1 MDRPPNILYIH
12 SHDTGRVVQPYG
24 FQVPTPNIQML
35 ADQGVLFREA
45 FCAAPTCSGSRASL
59 LTGLYCH
66 NNGMEGLAHRGWK
79 LNDYGQHWV
88 HTLRAGGYHSILVG
102 EQHISRDPA
111 VIGYDEVIKVGSNKA
126 DDVAPLTIEALRA
139 AKRTGKP
146 WFMSVGF
153 FETHRDF
160 SAPTSVRDTLY
171 SLPPGN
177 LPDLPA
183 TRRDMAQFKASVRSL
198 DQGIGAVLHAL
209 HDLLLVDDT
218 LVICTTDHGVAFPGA
233 KATLTDRGT
242 GVMMIM
248 RGPGA
253 FAGGKVIDQPVT
265 HLDVYPTLCEVAGVE
280 PPDWLQGES
289 LIPLLRGEVERVHE
303 ATFAEMTYHA
313 AYEPQRSVRTERWK
327 YIRRFD
333 DFPGPVLANCDDSA
347 SKEIWVEAG
356 WGERTVPREQLYD
369 LVLDPAEMNNLAADP
384 SCAEA
389 LAEMRGRLE
398 DWMRDTD
405 DPLRDGPVAP
415 PVGAEVNEQWQVSPD
430 EPTRTITADSA
441 AAPSR

>member
-1 MDRPPNILYIH
+1 
-12 SHDTGRVVQPYG
+12 
-24 FQVPTPNIQML
+24 
-35 ADQGVLFREA
+35 
-45 FCAAPTCSGSRASL
+45 
-59 LTGLYCH
+59 
-66 NNGMEGLAHRGWK
+66 MEGLAHRGWE

-88 HTLRAGGYHSILVG
+88 HTLRRVGYHSVLVG

-111 VIGYDEVIKVGSNKA
+111 VIGYDEIVKVESNKA
-126 DDVAPLTIEALRA
+126 GDVAPLTIEALRA
-139 AKRTGKP
+139 AKGTGKP

-171 SLPPGN
+171 SLPPSN
-177 LPDLPA
+177 LPDQPA

-209 HDLLLVDDT
+209 HDLRLVEDT
-218 LVICTTDHGVAFPGA
+218 LVICTTDHGIAFPGS

-242 GVMMIM
+242 GVMLIM

-253 FAGGKVIDQPVT
+253 FSGGKVIDQPVT
-265 HLDVYPTLCEVAGVE
+265 HLDVYPTLCEVAEVE

-289 LIPLLRGEVERVHE
+289 LVPLLRGETDVIHE
-303 ATFAEMTYHA
+303 ATFAEMTYHV

-347 SKEIWVEAG
+347 SKEIWVAAG
-356 WGERTVPREQLYD
+356 WADRRVAREQLYD
-369 LVLDPAEMNNLAADP
+369 LVLDPAEMNNCAADP
-384 SCAEA
+384 ACAEA
-389 LAEMRGRLE
+389 LAEMRGRLAE
-398 DWMRDTD
+398 WMRDTE
-405 DPLRDGPVAP
+405 DPLLDGPVPAP
-415 PVGAEVNEQWQVSPD
+415 PGAEVNEQWQVSPD
-430 EPTRTITADSA
+430 EPTRTVTADPT

>member
-1 MDRPPNILYIH
+1 M
-12 SHDTGRVVQPYG
+12 VQPYG

-66 NNGMEGLAHRGWK
+66 NNGMEGLAHRGWT
-79 LNDYGQHWV
+79 LNDYGRHWV
-88 HTLRAGGYHSILVG
+88 HALRRGGYHSILVG
-102 EQHISRDPA
+102 EQHISMDPG

-183 TRRDMAQFKASVRSL
+183 TRRDMAEFKASVRSL

-265 HLDVYPTLCEVAGVE
+265 HLDVYPTLCEVAGVDK
-280 PPDWLQGES
+280 PDWLQGES
-289 LIPLLRGEVERVHE
+289 LIPLLRGEVEALHE

-347 SKEIWVEAG
+347 SKAIWVEAG
-356 WGERTVPREQLYD
+356 WAERTVPREQLYD

-389 LAEMRGRLE
+389 LAEMRRRLE
-398 DWMRDTD
+398 EWMRATD
-405 DPLRDGPVAP
+405 DPLLEGPVAP
-415 PVGAEVNEQWQVSPD
+415 PDGAEVNEQWQVSPD
-430 EPTRTITADSA
+430 EPTRTIESYSDAGVPPATTSTKF
-441 AAPSR
+441 SR